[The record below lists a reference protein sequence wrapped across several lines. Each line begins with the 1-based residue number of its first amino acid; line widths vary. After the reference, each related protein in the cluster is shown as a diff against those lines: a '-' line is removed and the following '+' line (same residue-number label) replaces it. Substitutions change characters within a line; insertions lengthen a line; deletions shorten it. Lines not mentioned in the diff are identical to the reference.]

1 MEKLVLPRRAIIG
14 NGLSTLFMSTLLLMM
29 MILMTKMEV
38 AVGRSEGRRGRWPGK
53 GNEAGMVL
61 RYYLQQQYGQNEF
74 TMVQA
79 ARPPPA
85 GAGFAAG
92 VGLEVVYEFVMT
104 SGAEAA
110 SSEVLG
116 FVRGTALVVNSTA
129 AATVFFVNNVI
140 HWEFD
145 GLNGTLSQQGEAVF
159 SQPPWEFSILSGT
172 GSFRLVHG
180 FNVGTFVSATPSLN
194 GTHIVTYYEA
204 HLFLS

>member
-1 MEKLVLPRRAIIG
+1 MEEAARRIKAAALLV
-14 NGLSTLFMSTLLLMM
+14 SMMVMM
-29 MILMTKMEV
+29 MKVVHIDVV
-38 AVGRSEGRRGRWPGK
+38 AGMRSEWATGGRG
-53 GNEAGMVL
+53 EVL
-61 RYYLQQQYGQNEF
+61 RYYLQQQYGENEF

-79 ARPPPA
+79 AKPPPA

-92 VGLEVVYEFVMT
+92 VGLQVVYEFVMT
-104 SGAEAA
+104 RDEEA

-140 HWEFD
+140 HWEYG

-159 SQPPWEFSILSGT
+159 SRPPWEFSILSGT
-172 GSFRLVHG
+172 GSFRMVRG
-180 FNVGTFVSATPSLN
+180 FNVGTFVSATPSPN

-204 HLFLS
+204 RLFLP